1 MILLFRLMKLL
12 WGVTNLQPQGIGTCT
27 LARRKEH
34 RKCRGSCLFAAPWVY
49 PPQAATRTLAF
60 RASCKLN
67 SRRSL
72 HSMPPGLCWLFSDS
86 KIRLVG
92 SRLPCFAWFLRS
104 PKISNRLGILQ
115 TFNYSKVLKF
125 RESHFSYRTT
135 WSSLYSQKWR
145 AFPTTLL
152 NQIFIPRL
160 LCFGN
165 SRTDIRELG
174 LPTQLPKFWSFAK
187 KIYFLSKM
195 SLENVCVACGIIFD
209 PRLKAKQTKTR
220 KRALSTNTTE
230 LTKCKWGQ
238 VPCICGYQWN
248 HQSN

>member
-1 MILLFRLMKLL
+1 MKLL
-12 WGVTNLQPQGIGTCT
+12 WGVTNLQQQGIGTCT

-49 PPQAATRTLAF
+49 PSGRHPH
-60 RASCKLN
+60 SCIQGVLQTEFKKVPP
-67 SRRSL
+67 SL
-72 HSMPPGLCWLFSDS
+72 LYSMPPALCWLFSDS

-104 PKISNRLGILQ
+104 PKIANRLEILQ

-125 RESHFSYRTT
+125 RESHFLYPTT

-160 LCFGN
+160 LCF
-165 SRTDIRELG
+165 
-174 LPTQLPKFWSFAK
+174 W
-187 KIYFLSKM
+187 
-195 SLENVCVACGIIFD
+195 
-209 PRLKAKQTKTR
+209 
-220 KRALSTNTTE
+220 
-230 LTKCKWGQ
+230 
-238 VPCICGYQWN
+238 
-248 HQSN
+248 